1 MGDWRKWAAV
11 LSLQVLLAGAVLADS
26 GATREE
32 ALQALSS
39 ADAAARRDA
48 ATRLGDVGVMDDSE
62 ALVDALHD
70 GDETVRMVAEQ
81 SLWKVWMRSGD
92 RDIDDLL
99 REGMRHMEGGKMAQA
114 VDAFTRIIDK
124 RPDFAEGWNKRAT
137 AWWLIGDQERSLQDC
152 DETLRR
158 NPNHFGALSGCGLIY
173 AQRDQLDEALDFLER
188 ALAINPNMPGVERG
202 LALVRHRLGTTKGRR
217 ST

>member
-1 MGDWRKWAAV
+1 MRDWRKWAAV
-11 LSLQVLLAGAVLADS
+11 LSLQLLTAAALAD
-26 GATREE
+26 GEEMREQ
-32 ALQALSS
+32 ALQALAS
-39 ADAAARRDA
+39 ADAGARRDA
-48 ATRLGDVGVMDDSE
+48 VTRLGDLGVMDDSD
-62 ALVDALHD
+62 ALIDALHD
-70 GDETVRMVAEQ
+70 DDDTVRMLAEQ

-92 RDIDDLL
+92 RDVDDLL
-99 REGMRHMEGGKMAQA
+99 REGMRQMESGKMAQA
-114 VDAFTRIIDK
+114 VDAFTRVIDK

-137 AWWLIGDQERSLQDC
+137 AWWLIGDEERSLQDC
-152 DETLRR
+152 DETLKR